1 MTKSNQYETTLLTIP
16 SSHTP
21 VMLSEAKHLRF
32 SCRDTARNAKNQRFF
47 ASLRMTVSK
56 LVRYSSIRRPFL
68 LRQSCFVILLAFS
81 VTPLFAQKR
90 PITEK
95 DLWDFV
101 WIGDPQV
108 SADGE
113 RVAFVRVTVNEK
125 KEGYNTSIW
134 SVPVAGG
141 EAPRQLTKGDHDTTP
156 RWSPDG
162 KFLLFLRSTEKN
174 GKPEPPQL
182 AMLPMAGGDSF
193 VFTDLPRGAGNPV
206 WAPDGKNIG
215 FTSDTNAE
223 DLAKQEKKKSE
234 EPGSGKAPG
243 SAETPAGKSTNKAT
257 PTPASKA
264 DSEHE
269 SDVRVITRAVYRQ
282 DNEGYIDPKHPTHI
296 WIVSAPHAAE
306 EKVKPRQ
313 ITSGR
318 FDEENAIWSR
328 DGSQI
333 YFTSSRVDEPYY
345 ELPRTDLY
353 SVAAAGGNPA
363 KITTI
368 DLNTQFGPGGGALS
382 LSPDGKQVAFVA
394 ATNQPIN
401 SYTEPDLW
409 VLDLLPDAKP
419 RNITANFDFDI
430 DGFVIGDSSSPR
442 AGGLN
447 KPIWTADGKGLI
459 AVYAREGKRN
469 VGLFDATVAGDAG
482 STKSNAVQDLTS
494 GNHGV
499 MSFRATPDTSKL
511 VYVLSTPTRVNDLF
525 VLDRATPGATPTQL
539 THVNDEVFSKLNLT
553 EPEEIW
559 YDSFDG
565 KRIQAWLQKPP
576 NFDAHKKYPLILNI
590 HGGPHVAY
598 GDIFVH
604 EFQWMAAKGYVV
616 LYPNPRGSTSYGQ
629 EFGNVIQY
637 RYPGDDYKDLMAG
650 VDEAIKRGYIDDKK
664 LGVTGGSGGGLLTN
678 WVVGQT
684 GRFAAA
690 VSQRD
695 IASWENWWYTG
706 DFTLFQPNWF
716 RSPPFEDPDEYRAR
730 SPISY
735 INNVKT
741 PMMFIL
747 GEADYRTPPGAGGEQ
762 MFRALKFRRIPTV
775 MVRFPNES
783 HELSR
788 SGQPWHRVERLQHI
802 VGWFD
807 HWLTGIS
814 KPEYEITSEEEV
826 PVKPRQAEKPPK

>member
-1 MTKSNQYETTLLTIP
+1 MGPRSLAERKTT
-16 SSHTP
+16 
-21 VMLSEAKHLRF
+21 
-32 SCRDTARNAKNQRFF
+32 
-47 ASLRMTVSK
+47 
-56 LVRYSSIRRPFL
+56 
-68 LRQSCFVILLAFS
+68 
-81 VTPLFAQKR
+81 
-90 PITEK
+90 
-95 DLWDFV
+95 
-101 WIGDPQV
+101 
-108 SADGE
+108 
-113 RVAFVRVTVNEK
+113 
-125 KEGYNTSIW
+125 
-134 SVPVAGG
+134 
-141 EAPRQLTKGDHDTTP
+141 
-156 RWSPDG
+156 
-162 KFLLFLRSTEKN
+162 
-174 GKPEPPQL
+174 
-182 AMLPMAGGDSF
+182 
-193 VFTDLPRGAGNPV
+193 
-206 WAPDGKNIG
+206 
-215 FTSDTNAE
+215 
-223 DLAKQEKKKSE
+223 
-234 EPGSGKAPG
+234 
-243 SAETPAGKSTNKAT
+243 
-257 PTPASKA
+257 
-264 DSEHE
+264 
-269 SDVRVITRAVYRQ
+269 
-282 DNEGYIDPKHPTHI
+282 
-296 WIVSAPHAAE
+296 
-306 EKVKPRQ
+306 
-313 ITSGR
+313 
-318 FDEENAIWSR
+318 
-328 DGSQI
+328 
-333 YFTSSRVDEPYY
+333 
-345 ELPRTDLY
+345 EL
-353 SVAAAGGNPA
+353 
-363 KITTI
+363 
-368 DLNTQFGPGGGALS
+368 
-382 LSPDGKQVAFVA
+382 
-394 ATNQPIN
+394 
-401 SYTEPDLW
+401 
-409 VLDLLPDAKP
+409 
-419 RNITANFDFDI
+419 TANFDFDI

-442 AGGLN
+442 AGGPN

-459 AVYAREGKRN
+459 AVYSKEGKRN
-469 VGLFDATVAGDAG
+469 LALFDATVAGEG
-482 STKSNAVQDLTS
+482 EPGKSSAVQDLTS

-499 MSFRATPDTSKL
+499 MSFRATPDASKL
-511 VYVLSTPTRVNDLF
+511 VYVVSTPTRVNDLF
-525 VLDRATPGATPTQL
+525 VLDRATPGATPKQL
-539 THVNDEVFSKLNLT
+539 TNVNDELFSKLNLT

-650 VDEAIKRGYIDDKK
+650 VDEVIKRGYIDDKK

-716 RSPPFEDPDEYRAR
+716 RAPPFEDPDEYRAR

-762 MFRALKFRRIPTV
+762 MFRALKFRKIPTV

-807 HWLTGIS
+807 HWLMGVP